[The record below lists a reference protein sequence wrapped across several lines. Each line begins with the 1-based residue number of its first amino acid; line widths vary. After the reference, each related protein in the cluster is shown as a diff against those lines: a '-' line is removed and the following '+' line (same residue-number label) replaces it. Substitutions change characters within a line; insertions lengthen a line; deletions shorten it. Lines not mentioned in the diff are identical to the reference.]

1 MPPLITLTTDFGTR
15 DAYLAAMKGTLL
27 AMVPEARLVD
37 ISHEIAPQDVME
49 AAFVLR
55 QAFPFFPAGTV
66 HLVVVDPGVGT
77 LRRALALQQGDHRF
91 VGPDNG
97 LFSLLF
103 NGEPP
108 EALVVL
114 DKAAYWRVPVPET
127 TFHGRDVFAPVAAH
141 LAAGRS
147 LPEVGTPVE
156 ALLPL
161 HWPRPVADA
170 EGMRGW
176 VLHIDRFGNCITNIA
191 WAEFETWRAQRRVR
205 GYIGNTILRG
215 LYPTYGA
222 VAPGEPLLLF
232 NSSRL
237 LEVAVHS
244 GDAAA
249 LLGIRKGDSLNIVFE
264 DER

>member
-27 AMVPEARLVD
+27 TLVPEARLID

-49 AAFVLR
+49 AAFVLQ
-55 QAFPFFPAGTV
+55 QAFPFFPPETV

-77 LRRALALQQGDHRF
+77 DRRALALQKGDQRF

-108 EALVVL
+108 DALVVL
-114 DKAAYWRVPVPET
+114 DKAAYWRVPVPEA

-141 LAAGRS
+141 LAAGRQLS
-147 LPEVGTPVE
+147 EVGTPAE

-161 HWPRPVADA
+161 HWPHPVADV

-176 VLHIDRFGNCITNIA
+176 VLHVDRFGNCITNIA
-191 WAEFETWRAQRRVR
+191 WAEFEAWRAHRRVR

-215 LYPTYGA
+215 VYPTYAA
-222 VAPGEPLLLF
+222 VAVGEPLLLF

-237 LEVAVHS
+237 LEVAVH
-244 GDAAA
+244 GGHAAA
-249 LLGIRKGDSLNIVFE
+249 LLDIHKGDTLTIVFE